1 MIFAS
6 ASSFKEGN
14 LFLFNEL
21 ISFSIDLIKK
31 TIASIFGLFV
41 LLINFKF
48 SISKSSK
55 SIGILISGLFGF
67 SPKTDKYLAFME
79 FIIFDV
85 SINSDS
91 ARENL
96 ASDIETSVSVTSPIS
111 NCSFV
116 SSNCLFNTSTFFFL
130 TFILE
135 ISVAKSA

>member
-1 MIFAS
+1 
-6 ASSFKEGN
+6 
-14 LFLFNEL
+14 
-21 ISFSIDLIKK
+21 
-31 TIASIFGLFV
+31 
-41 LLINFKF
+41 
-48 SISKSSK
+48 
-55 SIGILISGLFGF
+55 
-67 SPKTDKYLAFME
+67 ME

-96 ASDIETSVSVTSPIS
+96 ASDIETSVRVTSPIS